1 MRLGAD
7 PEVFLVNNKTGEFV
21 SAINKIGGS
30 KYDPLQVKGLPKGFT
45 LQEDNVALE
54 FGIPPAKSAAT
65 FVKYIQTVMNAGLS
79 KIEQDNLEFSSMSAV
94 FFPKEQLNCEAAQ
107 VFGCEPDFN
116 AWTGEMNPKPKSEDP
131 TLRSAGGHVHI
142 ETKLNPNLVGQ
153 ACDLYLGVPSL
164 ILDDKGSLRRQLGYG
179 RGGAIRYKPYGIEY
193 RTLSNFWIFSPK
205 HIRWVWNQVA
215 RALLHVEEGRELPS
229 AVEVVINEDD
239 KKMAKYLT
247 KEYKLVY

>member
-7 PEVFLVNNKTGEFV
+7 PEVFLINPQTGNLV

-79 KIEQDNLEFSSMSAV
+79 KIETEGLNFSNLSAV
-94 FFPKEQLNCEAAQ
+94 YFPEDQLNNPAAQ
-107 VFGCEPDFN
+107 TFGCEPDFN
-116 AWTGEMNPKPKSEDP
+116 AWTGEMNPKPQAADA

-142 ETKLNPNLVGQ
+142 ETDLNPNLVGQ
-153 ACDLYLGVPSL
+153 ACDLYLGIPSL
-164 ILDDKGSLRRQLGYG
+164 LTDKEGDLRRQLGYG
-179 RGGAIRYKPYGIEY
+179 RAGAIRYKPYGIEY
-193 RTLSNFWIFSPK
+193 RTLSNYWIFSPK

-215 RALLHVEEGRELPS
+215 RALQHVKDGKEIPS
-229 AVEVVINEDD
+229 AVEIIINENDRRF
-239 KKMAKYLT
+239 AKYLT
-247 KEYKLVY
+247 KEYNLVH